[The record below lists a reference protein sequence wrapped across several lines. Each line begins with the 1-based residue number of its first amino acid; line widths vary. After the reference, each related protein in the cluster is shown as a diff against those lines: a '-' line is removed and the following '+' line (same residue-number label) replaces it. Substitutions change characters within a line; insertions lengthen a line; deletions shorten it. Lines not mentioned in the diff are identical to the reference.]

1 MNEFI
6 LDSKRLNCYN
16 TVRFQIKE
24 SKKAMS
30 NEKNEEQLDEELEAA
45 QEVMEEDLQEV
56 DNEIER
62 LKAEV
67 AAMQDKYAR
76 VHADFDN
83 IKKRLEREKYQAL
96 DYAQEKLAKDLIP
109 VIDSLEGAI
118 AAGESEAEADEI
130 LEKLKEGVALT
141 MKQFLSVLE
150 KHGITQ
156 VSEDEPFDP
165 NIHHAVQQVD
175 SEDHESGEIVSTFQ
189 KGYKYK
195 ERTLRDAMVV
205 IAN

>member
-1 MNEFI
+1 
-6 LDSKRLNCYN
+6 
-16 TVRFQIKE
+16 
-24 SKKAMS
+24 MS
-30 NEKNEEQLDEELEAA
+30 NQEKNEELVEEELEVTD
-45 QEVMEEDLQEV
+45 EVMEEDLEEV
-56 DNEIER
+56 DNELEL

-96 DYAQEKLAKDLIP
+96 EYAQEKLAKDLIP

-118 AAGESEAEADEI
+118 AATKVEADAEQL
-130 LEKLKEGVALT
+130 LEKLEEGVELT

-165 NIHHAVQQVD
+165 NVHHAVQQMD
-175 SEDHESGEIVSTFQ
+175 SEEHESGEIINTFQ

-205 IAN
+205 LAN

>member
-1 MNEFI
+1 
-6 LDSKRLNCYN
+6 
-16 TVRFQIKE
+16 
-24 SKKAMS
+24 MS
-30 NEKNEEQLDEELEAA
+30 DEKNNEQHDEELEAA
-45 QEVMEEDLQEV
+45 QEAMEEDLNDV
-56 DNEIER
+56 DDEIER
-62 LKAEV
+62 LKNEIAV
-67 AAMQDKYAR
+67 MQDKYAR

-118 AAGESEAEADEI
+118 AAGESDADADEI
-130 LEKLKEGVALT
+130 LEKLKEGVELT

-156 VSEDEPFDP
+156 VSEEEPFDP

-175 SEDHESGEIVSTFQ
+175 SQEHKSGEIVSTFQ
-189 KGYKYK
+189 KGYRYK

>member
-1 MNEFI
+1 
-6 LDSKRLNCYN
+6 
-16 TVRFQIKE
+16 
-24 SKKAMS
+24 MS
-30 NEKNEEQLDEELEAA
+30 TEEKNEIVEEELESA
-45 QEVMEEDLQEV
+45 QEVEENESEQEEDELEK
-56 DNEIER
+56 
-62 LKAEV
+62 LKSALS
-67 AAMQDKYAR
+67 AMQDKYAR

-96 DYAQEKLAKDLIP
+96 EYAQEKLAKDLIP

-118 AAGESEAEADEI
+118 AATKVEADAEQL
-130 LEKLKEGVALT
+130 LEKLEEGVELT
-141 MKQFLSVLE
+141 MKQLLSVLE

-165 NIHHAVQQVD
+165 NVHHAVQQMD
-175 SEDHESGEIVSTFQ
+175 SDEHESGQIVNTFQ

-195 ERTLRDAMVV
+195 DRTLRDAMVV